1 MERWRFNSMLFK
13 KELARRCGLNKS
25 MDSLGPIENTGEIED
40 SNRKDTTQNI
50 QSWGGR
56 EDSSYSNVDRLFGV
70 KDIRNFVPTPAFWVK
85 DRNGD
90 SYFIYFDSENQIFEI
105 DNNRLFPGE
114 LESSFWDS
122 SYLHNKST
130 SEDTCSTN
138 DTQSS
143 WNNHINR
150 CIESYLQSQIS
161 IATSMVSDIEN
172 CTDSYIYRYICGESR
187 NNDETEG
194 SAGIRTHAQDSD
206 LTLEES
212 SNDIDAQD
220 SDLTLED
227 SFNDREDSFNDIED
241 SDSDSEYSF
250 SEEDFNDREDS
261 DSDSE
266 YSFSE
271 EDFNDREDSDS
282 DSEYSFSEEEF
293 NDREDSD
300 SEEDFNDREDS
311 FSEYSFS
318 EDSFND
324 IEDSF
329 SDSEYSFSED
339 SFNDIEDSFN
349 DIEAQDS
356 ELILEDSFND
366 REDSFNDIEDSFNDI
381 EDSSNDIE
389 DSSNDREDS
398 FNDIEDSSNDIEDS
412 FNEDSSNDI
421 EDSSNDIEDSF
432 NEDSSN
438 DIEDS
443 SNDIEDSFNEDSSND
458 IEDSFNEDSSND
470 IEDSF
475 NEDSSNDREDSFN
488 EDSSNDREDSFNED
502 SSNDR
507 EDSFNEDS
515 SNDNGET
522 DEYSKYRH
530 LWVQCDN
537 CYGINYKKYFMS
549 KLYICEH
556 CEWHLKM
563 NSSDR
568 LDLSIDPDTWDP
580 MDEDMM
586 SLDPIEFHAED
597 EPPYKDRLDSY
608 QTTTGLS
615 EAIQTGIGELNGIP
629 VAVGV
634 MDFEFIGGSMG
645 SVVGEKITRLIEYAT
660 NQLLPLIIVCASGGA
675 RMQEGSVS
683 LIQMAK
689 ISSVLYDYQSNKK
702 LFYVSILA
710 SPTTGGVTASFG
722 MLGDIVIAEPNAY
735 IAFAGKRVIE
745 ETLKIIVPEG
755 VQETEYL
762 FEKGSFDLIVP
773 RNFLKSVLTELL
785 KLHAFFPL
793 TKN

>member
-1 MERWRFNSMLFK
+1 MERWWFNSMLFK
-13 KELARRCGLNKS
+13 KELERWCGLNKS

-40 SNRKDTTQNI
+40 SNRKDTTKNI
-50 QSWGGR
+50 QSCGGR
-56 EDSSYSNVDRLFGV
+56 DDSSYSNVDRLFGA
-70 KDIRNFVPTPAFWVK
+70 KDTRKLVSTPTFLVK

-90 SYFIYFDSENQIFEI
+90 SYLIYFDSKNQIFEI
-105 DNNRLFPGE
+105 DNNHLFLSE
-114 LESSFWDS
+114 LEKCFWDS

-130 SEDTCSTN
+130 SEDTCSNN
-138 DTQSS
+138 DTQSR

-161 IATSMVSDIEN
+161 IATSMVSDIDN
-172 CTDSYIYRYICGESR
+172 CSDIYIYRYICGESR

-206 LTLEES
+206 LTLEDS
-212 SNDIDAQD
+212 FNDI
-220 SDLTLED
+220 ED
-227 SFNDREDSFNDIED
+227 GFNDREDSFIED
-241 SDSDSEYSF
+241 SFSEDDLNDFEDSF
-250 SEEDFNDREDS
+250 SEDDL
-261 DSDSE
+261 
-266 YSFSE
+266 
-271 EDFNDREDSDS
+271 
-282 DSEYSFSEEEF
+282 
-293 NDREDSD
+293 
-300 SEEDFNDREDS
+300 NDREDS
-311 FSEYSFS
+311 FSEDDLNDREDSFS
-318 EDSFND
+318 EDDLND
-324 IEDSF
+324 REDSF
-329 SDSEYSFSED
+329 SED
-339 SFNDIEDSFN
+339 DLNDREDSFN

-366 REDSFNDIEDSFNDI
+366 IEG
-381 EDSSNDIE
+381 SSNDIDAQ
-389 DSSNDREDS
+389 DSDLTLEDS
-398 FNDIEDSSNDIEDS
+398 FS
-412 FNEDSSNDI
+412 EDSSNDI
-421 EDSSNDIEDSF
+421 EDSSNDIEDSSNDLDAQDSDLTLEDSF
-432 NEDSSN
+432 SEDSSNDIEDRSNDIEDRSNDREDRSNDREDSSN

-443 SNDIEDSFNEDSSND
+443 SNDIEDSSNDIEDSSND
-458 IEDSFNEDSSND
+458 I
-470 IEDSF
+470 
-475 NEDSSNDREDSFN
+475 
-488 EDSSNDREDSFNED
+488 
-502 SSNDR
+502 
-507 EDSFNEDS
+507 EDS

-522 DEYSKYRH
+522 DDSSKYRH

-537 CYGINYKKYFMS
+537 CYGLNYKKYFNT

-580 MDEDMM
+580 MDEDMV

-597 EPPYKDRLDSY
+597 EPPYKDRIDSY
-608 QTTTGLS
+608 QTTTGLP
-615 EAIQTGIGELNGIP
+615 EAVQTGIGELNGIP

-660 NQLLPLIIVCASGGA
+660 NQFLPLIIVCASGGA

-683 LIQMAK
+683 LMQMAK

-722 MLGDIVIAEPNAY
+722 MLGDIIIAEPNAY

-762 FEKGSFDLIVP
+762 FEKGAFDLIVP

-793 TKN
+793 AKN